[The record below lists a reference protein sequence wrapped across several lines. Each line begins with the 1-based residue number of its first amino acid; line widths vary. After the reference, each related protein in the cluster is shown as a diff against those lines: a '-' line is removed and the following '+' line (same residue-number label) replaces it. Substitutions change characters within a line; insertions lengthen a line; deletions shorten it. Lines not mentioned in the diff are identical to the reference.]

1 MRTKDSPREWS
12 GSYLAVRPSP
22 PLTALPAIYATA
34 SAEAV
39 AEFVTAHYTL
49 AGPATCSFLNRGFN
63 DTYALRDAG
72 GAQFILRLSSPRA
85 RGPADV
91 AAETAFIA
99 YLDGTGVPVAAPIP
113 ARTGALFTAVPLPG
127 GPRPAV
133 LFHLAQGR
141 RPDLDAPKD
150 AAAQSRTLARLHDA
164 ADRYPDREA
173 GRCRLDLDHLLH
185 RPIAALMALD
195 YDAPAA
201 RRDLMALAARL
212 DAAVLRADGAL
223 TLTRCHGDTHGLNA
237 RISTAGR
244 YAGQAVF
251 FDFDD
256 GGWGYLAYDLAVHLW
271 AQVSF
276 GRRRHAMWH
285 AFRAAYGT
293 KRPVKP
299 ADEAA
304 LPVFVAIRHIWLMGE
319 FAAQTALWGTETLSA
334 AWLAR
339 EVAFLLA
346 WERDTLAPALL

>member
-1 MRTKDSPREWS
+1 MRTKGSPKGWS
-12 GSYLAVRPSP
+12 GSCWATRHRP
-22 PLTALPAIYATA
+22 PLTALPVIYATA

-39 AEFVTAHYTL
+39 ADFVTAHYAL
-49 AGPATCSFLNRGFN
+49 NGPVACSFVNRGFN
-63 DTYALRDAG
+63 DTYVLRDAR

-85 RGPADV
+85 RGPADP

-99 YLDGTGVPVAAPIP
+99 YLDVAGIPVAAPVP
-113 ARTGALFTAVPLPG
+113 ARTGVLFTAAPLPG
-127 GPRPAV
+127 GSRPAV
-133 LFHLAQGR
+133 LFHMAQGR
-141 RPDLDAPKD
+141 RPDLDAPED
-150 AAAQSRTLARLHDA
+150 AAAQGRTLARLHDA
-164 ADRYPDREA
+164 ADQYLARES
-173 GRCRLDLDHLLH
+173 GRRRLDLDHLLH
-185 RPIAALMALD
+185 RPVLALMALD
-195 YDAPAA
+195 HDAPAA
-201 RRDLMALAARL
+201 RRDLMALATRL

-237 RISTAGR
+237 RIATTGR
-244 YAGQAVF
+244 YGGQAVF

-285 AFRAAYGT
+285 AFRAAYGAE
-293 KRPVKP
+293 RPVTP

-319 FAAQTALWGTETLSA
+319 LAAQTALWGTETLSA

-346 WERDTLAPALL
+346 WERDMLAPTLL

>member
-1 MRTKDSPREWS
+1 
-12 GSYLAVRPSP
+12 LA
-22 PLTALPAIYATA
+22 ALPVIYATVP
-34 SAEAV
+34 AEAV
-39 AEFVTAHYTL
+39 AAFVAAHYALDGST
-49 AGPATCSFLNRGFN
+49 ACSFLNRGFN

-72 GAQFILRLSSPRA
+72 GAQFVLRLSGPRA

-99 YLDGTGVPVAAPIP
+99 YLDGAGVPVAAPVP
-113 ARTGALFTAVPLPG
+113 ARTGALFTAAPLPG

-141 RPDLDAPKD
+141 RPDLDGRED
-150 AAAQSRTLARLHDA
+150 AEAQGRTLARQHDA
-164 ADRYPDREA
+164 AERYPAREA

-185 RPIAALMALD
+185 RPAAAVMALD
-195 YDAPAA
+195 LDAPTA
-201 RRDLMALAARL
+201 RRDFMALVARL
-212 DAAVLRADGAL
+212 DAAVLRADAGL
-223 TLTRCHGDTHGLNA
+223 TRTRCHGDTHGSNA
-237 RISTAGR
+237 RIATAGR

-271 AQVSF
+271 AQVWF
-276 GRRRHAMWH
+276 GRRRQAMWH
-285 AFRAAYGT
+285 AFRAAYGAE
-293 KRPVKP
+293 RPVTP

-304 LPVFVAIRHIWLMGE
+304 LPVFAAVRHIWLMGE
-319 FAAQTALWGTETLSA
+319 FAVQTALWGTETLST

-346 WERDTLAPALL
+346 WERDMLGPALL

>member
-1 MRTKDSPREWS
+1 M
-12 GSYLAVRPSP
+12 
-22 PLTALPAIYATA
+22 
-34 SAEAV
+34 
-39 AEFVTAHYTL
+39 
-49 AGPATCSFLNRGFN
+49 
-63 DTYALRDAG
+63 
-72 GAQFILRLSSPRA
+72 
-85 RGPADV
+85 
-91 AAETAFIA
+91 
-99 YLDGTGVPVAAPIP
+99 AAPIP
-113 ARTGALFTAVPLPG
+113 ARTGALFTTAPLSG

-141 RPDLDAPKD
+141 RPDLDSLED
-150 AAAQSRTLARLHDA
+150 AAAQGRTLARLHDA
-164 ADRYPDREA
+164 ADRYPARET

-185 RPIAALMALD
+185 RPVAALMARD
-195 YDAPAA
+195 HDAPAA

-223 TLTRCHGDTHGLNA
+223 TRTRCHGDTHGLNA
-237 RISTAGR
+237 RIATAGR

-285 AFRAAYGT
+285 AFRAAYGAQ
-293 KRPVKP
+293 RPVTP

-319 FAAQTALWGTETLSA
+319 FAAQTALWGTETMSA

-339 EVAFLLA
+339 EVAFLLV
-346 WERDTLAPALL
+346 WERDMLAPALL